1 METQSQSIKELDKSL
16 AFLIE
21 GTTEKGGKLVDW
33 LYEQAPEIVTQL
45 LVWKGI
51 ESLINFILGIILI
64 VVPSLLLIKFIPK
77 LKDSIYKFN
86 IKENDK
92 FIIFII
98 LSLIASAIAL
108 IPTQISGWSSLNLTW
123 LKIYL
128 APKVYL
134 LEYVVEVIK

>member
-1 METQSQSIKELDKSL
+1 MGPAPSGRAVGISNPSVWQVRSLPGSPSLITKHNGTQSQSIKELDKSL

-86 IKENDK
+86 IKEM
-92 FIIFII
+92 I
-98 LSLIASAIAL
+98 SLL
-108 IPTQISGWSSLNLTW
+108 FLLF
-123 LKIYL
+123 YL
-128 APKVYL
+128 
-134 LEYVVEVIK
+134 